1 MIEWI
6 KESIIVPFNPGDL
19 RALKNAPWRVTIK
32 PQDKRSI
39 IKEVIWNIRVCKVNQ
54 YNNTCSSEKLE
65 SAGGQ
70 EFK

>member
-1 MIEWI
+1 MDKGIYYSSLQSWRP
-6 KESIIVPFNPGDL
+6 ESTE
-19 RALKNAPWRVTIK
+19 NAPWRVTIK